1 MVVTAMLVTML
12 PVTASASVPDRDSG
26 AVFKNMYMHS
36 AATQRPVATYTYGD
50 SINYFNS
57 AAVCDKAST
66 GGLEWLL
73 MSFAIE
79 KGQDGDLLLYRYNGD
94 KDESA
99 VLEAG
104 QNLELEDFLEPIQD
118 VKDGKAYLNAIHFKD
133 NIDPSDAASTEEV
146 TLSKDYDRKDLD
158 IFERDPSKATMM
170 KSKQLIN

>member
-1 MVVTAMLVTML
+1 M
-12 PVTASASVPDRDSG
+12 
-26 AVFKNMYMHS
+26 
-36 AATQRPVATYTYGD
+36 
-50 SINYFNS
+50 
-57 AAVCDKAST
+57 
-66 GGLEWLL
+66 
-73 MSFAIE
+73 
-79 KGQDGDLLLYRYNGD
+79 
-94 KDESA
+94 
-99 VLEAG
+99 EAG